1 MWGSDKKQQRVKID
15 TLIGQHTE
23 IRGDLHFSGGL
34 HVDGVINGD
43 VIAEEGSSSTLVLS
57 EHGRI
62 DGMIRVPNMVLDGV
76 VNGDVH
82 GSEHIELASCT
93 HVTGDVYYKMLEM
106 AMGAE
111 VNGRLVHGAEALRA
125 VADVTEIAAR
135 PNT

>member
-1 MWGSDKKQQRVKID
+1 MWRSAKRQQRVKID
-15 TLIGQHTE
+15 TLIGQHTD

-34 HVDGVINGD
+34 HIDGVVHGD
-43 VIAEEGSSSTLVLS
+43 VIAEEGSASTLVLS

-62 DGMIRVPNMVLDGV
+62 EGNIRVPNIVLDGV

-82 GSEHIELASCT
+82 GSERIELASCT

-111 VNGRLVHGAEALRA
+111 VNGRLVHGSEELRA
-125 VADVTEIAAR
+125 VADVTDINNQA
-135 PNT
+135 